1 SEQKLN
7 SIEGIKVLEK
17 PEAPSSPIRPRK
29 KLNIAVAMVL
39 GLGMG
44 IFVALITNYFKS
56 YPLNLRR
63 ND

>member
-1 SEQKLN
+1 
-7 SIEGIKVLEK
+7 VLEK